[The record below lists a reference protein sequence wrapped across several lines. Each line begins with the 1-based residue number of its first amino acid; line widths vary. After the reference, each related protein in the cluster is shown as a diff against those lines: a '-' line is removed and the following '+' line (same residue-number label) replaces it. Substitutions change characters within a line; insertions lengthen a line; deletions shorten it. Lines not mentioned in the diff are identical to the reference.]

1 MNFLVIV
8 LSSQLLYYLL
18 IAQTGVVGAF
28 DSHIHDLYTLPIGG
42 VIGSLLSA
50 FWQHRT
56 LKIELCFLFGV
67 QIIIS
72 WFYPYYSLGM
82 LLVLGFV
89 IGYTPPLL
97 LYLFRSQSSVQ
108 LAFGLAISY
117 AVGTAL
123 YTYPFAQRGEM
134 AILFPLISIIAL
146 RYTRLDSPLYQKK
159 EPFCWYT
166 LGIMMLWIFADS
178 ALFETLSRSGDMDIW
193 SRYPFLIIVSHLSGV
208 FLAYR
213 YGRELMRRTRVI
225 WVMFALSYALYWFK
239 EPILLAVIYPVVI
252 SYYNVLL
259 FQALVRLADIRT
271 IGLSMVGVGWIAT
284 SAANAIALEH
294 EIWMA
299 AAILVL
305 FALAYPFY
313 RRRVSC

>member
-42 VIGSLLSA
+42 LLGSLFSA
-50 FWQHRT
+50 LWKHHA
-56 LKIELCFLFGV
+56 LKIELCYLFGV

-72 WFYPYYSLGM
+72 WFYPDYSLGM

-89 IGYTPPLL
+89 VGYTTPLL
-97 LYLFRSQSSVQ
+97 LYLFRSQSKGQ
-108 LAFGLAISY
+108 LALGLAIAY
-117 AVGTAL
+117 AVGTSL
-123 YTYPFAQRGEM
+123 YTYPFLERGDM
-134 AILFPLISIIAL
+134 AILFPLISLIAL
-146 RYTRLDSPLYQKK
+146 RYTRLHSELYDERQ
-159 EPFCWYT
+159 PFHWST

-178 ALFETLSRSGDMDIW
+178 ALFETLSRSGNMDIW
-193 SRYPFLIIVSHLSGV
+193 SHYTLLIITSHLAGV

-213 YGRELMRRTRVI
+213 YGGELMSQTRMI
-225 WVMFALSYALYWFK
+225 WSLFFISYTFYWIK
-239 EPILLAVIYPVVI
+239 EPLLLAVVYPIVI

-259 FQALVRLADIRT
+259 FQALIRLADIRL

-284 SAANAIALEH
+284 SAANAVALEH
-294 EIWMA
+294 QIWIA
-299 AAILVL
+299 AGILGIA
-305 FALAYPFY
+305 ALMYPFY
-313 RRRVSC
+313 FRRIV